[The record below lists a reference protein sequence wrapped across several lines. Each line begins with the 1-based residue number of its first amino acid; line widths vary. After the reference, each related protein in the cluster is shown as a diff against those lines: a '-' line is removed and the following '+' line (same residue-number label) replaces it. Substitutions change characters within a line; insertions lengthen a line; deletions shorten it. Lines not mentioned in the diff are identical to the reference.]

1 MNKETFNGQN
11 SVATS
16 AQKYEFKYVESS
28 FIDGREMSYNEKTW
42 TADDLADYNRFRDLW
57 QELETFDEG
66 YRLSEIGCLADGE
79 PVCMGLEYKM
89 TTDYGET
96 INFIRGISY
105 KIAE

>member
-1 MNKETFNGQN
+1 MYNNSKNGQN

-16 AQKYEFKYVESS
+16 APTYTFKYVESS
-28 FIDGREMSYNEKTW
+28 FIDGREMSYNEKNW
-42 TADDLADYNRFRDLW
+42 TADNLADYERYREIW

-79 PVCMGLEYKM
+79 PVCMVLEYRIK
-89 TTDYGET
+89 TDYGET

-105 KIAE
+105 QIAE

>member
-1 MNKETFNGQN
+1 MEKKNLNDGKGLVNH
-11 SVATS
+11 
-16 AQKYEFKYVESS
+16 YEFKYAETTY
-28 FIDGREMSYNEKTW
+28 IDGNEISGTEKTW
-42 TADDLADYNRFRDLW
+42 TADNLNDYYRFRDIW
-57 QELETFDEG
+57 QELEAFDEG

>member
-1 MNKETFNGQN
+1 MDNKTFNGDK
-11 SVATS
+11 SSLASPTYS
-16 AQKYEFKYVESS
+16 FKYVESS

>member
-1 MNKETFNGQN
+1 MQNKTFNGQI

-16 AQKYEFKYVESS
+16 AQKYEFKYVETAW
-28 FIDGREMSYNEKTW
+28 IDGSEISNTEKEW
-42 TADDLADYNRFRDLW
+42 TADSLNDYEKFKDVW

-79 PVCMGLEYKM
+79 PVCMVLEYRIK
-89 TTDYGET
+89 TDYGET

-105 KIAE
+105 KLAE

>member
-1 MNKETFNGQN
+1 MKTKNDNGVKGLASRKFN
-11 SVATS
+11 
-16 AQKYEFKYVESS
+16 FKYVESS

-42 TADDLADYNRFRDLW
+42 TAEDLADYNRFRDLW

-79 PVCMGLEYKM
+79 PVCMGLEYRM

>member
-1 MNKETFNGQN
+1 MYKNNDNGDKGLASRKFN
-11 SVATS
+11 
-16 AQKYEFKYVESS
+16 FKYVETTW
-28 FIDGREMSYNEKTW
+28 IDGREISNTEKTW

>member
-1 MNKETFNGQN
+1 MEQKTFNDQN

-16 AQKYEFKYVESS
+16 ALYSFKYVESS
-28 FIDGREMSYNEKTW
+28 FIDGREMSYNEKNW
-42 TADDLADYNRFRDLW
+42 TADNLADYERYRDLW

-79 PVCMGLEYKM
+79 PVCMGLEYRM